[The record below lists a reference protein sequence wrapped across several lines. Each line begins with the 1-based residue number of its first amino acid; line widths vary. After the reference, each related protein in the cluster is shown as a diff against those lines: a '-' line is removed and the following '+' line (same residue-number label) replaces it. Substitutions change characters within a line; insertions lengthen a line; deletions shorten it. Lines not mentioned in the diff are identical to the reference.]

1 MDACI
6 TTTPKGEKKKTKKE
20 KHIFISYSLGRL
32 TLVKKDERA
41 KNP

>member
-6 TTTPKGEKKKTKKE
+6 TTTPKGKKKTKKE

>member
-6 TTTPKGEKKKTKKE
+6 TTTPKGKKKAKKE